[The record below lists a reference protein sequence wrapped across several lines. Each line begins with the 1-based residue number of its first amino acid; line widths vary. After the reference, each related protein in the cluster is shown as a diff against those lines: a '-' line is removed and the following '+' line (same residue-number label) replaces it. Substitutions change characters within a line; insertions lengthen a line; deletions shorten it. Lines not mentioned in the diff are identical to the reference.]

1 MHVMHKVSWQPNGDA
16 RQTFL
21 PVEYNYNIMAAMF
34 SILWLLFLDVVPQG
48 IQGGYIGSSVV
59 SLEPS
64 TFSIN
69 CVNAGPPSLSVSVI
83 Q

>member
-16 RQTFL
+16 QQMFL
-21 PVEYNYNIMAAMF
+21 PVEYNCIMAAMF
-34 SILWLLFLDVVPQG
+34 SILWLLFLDVVLQG
-48 IQGGYIGSSVV
+48 IQGGYVGSSVV

-64 TFSIN
+64 TFSIK